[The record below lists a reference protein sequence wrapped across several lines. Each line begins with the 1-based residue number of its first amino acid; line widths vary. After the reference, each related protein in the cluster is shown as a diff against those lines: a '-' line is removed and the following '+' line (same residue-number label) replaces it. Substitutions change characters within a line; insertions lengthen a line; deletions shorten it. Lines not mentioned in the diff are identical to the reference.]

1 MVKSLIKTVINAIWV
16 ILVCLE
22 ISQVISSS
30 QAFGYALIAL
40 YFGVLIV
47 FRPMRPLYK
56 AIFKPDINIPLER
69 QASNKVYSITLL
81 AIKIILLISCV
92 GIIISG
98 AILYKLIFLRPL
110 ASKIHFLCIYWAF
123 LAASIQLG
131 VNANIA
137 IIPKLNEKAQKGC
150 YYAGYLGVFAGII
163 ISIQSQYAIAL
174 FRLNEYMISVSSLQA
189 VFLVIGFISIGITVN
204 HLTKRSMTVKE

>member
-1 MVKSLIKTVINAIWV
+1 MVKSLIKAAINAIWV

-30 QAFGYALIAL
+30 QVFGYALIAT
-40 YFGVLIV
+40 YIGVLIV

-137 IIPKLNEKAQKGC
+137 IIPKLNEKAQKVC
-150 YYAGYLGVFAGII
+150 YYAGYIGVIVGILL
-163 ISIQSQYAIAL
+163 SIQSRFVSVL
-174 FRLNEYMISVSSLQA
+174 FSLNEELISISTIQGVL
-189 VFLVIGFISIGITVN
+189 LLIGFVSVGISISRLVLKSIT
-204 HLTKRSMTVKE
+204 K

>member
-22 ISQVISSS
+22 ISHVISLS
-30 QAFGYALIAL
+30 QAFGYALIAV

-47 FRPMRPLYK
+47 FRPLRPLYK
-56 AIFKPDINIPLER
+56 AIFKPDINMPLER
-69 QASNKVYSITLL
+69 QAPNKVYSITLL
-81 AIKIILLISCV
+81 AIKIILLIACV

-98 AILYKLIFLRPL
+98 AILYKLIFLRSL
-110 ASKIHFLCIYWAF
+110 AGKIHFLCIYWAF

-131 VNANIA
+131 VNANIV
-137 IIPKLNEKAQKGC
+137 IIPKLNEKAQRGC

-189 VFLVIGFISIGITVN
+189 VFLVVGFISIGITVN